1 MSLKLTTSLS
11 QRLVLT
17 PQLRQRIEMLQMTSL
32 ELSDLIQQQLLEN
45 PVLEEVPTQEEV
57 QEIAEKVLDHLAS
70 ADSNSFEESAP
81 EPGSPGTNGSS
92 DTDVL
97 SSLPATDGDGADVDG
112 GEVVAAHEEG
122 IAEDGGA
129 DDPQRD
135 AFEEIDFGREF
146 QDYLDP
152 GYKTQEIEYKEDA
165 PTFEQFLTRPPSLAE
180 HLEWQLNM
188 TTVDSDVRDAATAVI
203 GNLNADGRLSATNEE
218 MAAMEKV
225 SEEIVERARQEVMR
239 LDPVGCGARE
249 VKECLLVQLEVLGE
263 SDRLAAKLISE
274 HFADLQQ
281 HKLPHLSKQIGVGV
295 ETLLEELQFIRT
307 LDPYPGRRYSSDEP
321 ILISPEIYIEKL
333 DENDD
338 DYVIYFADDGSPR
351 LRVSS
356 QYQQMLSQGVSNET
370 KSFIRE
376 KMRSAVDLLRN
387 IEHRRQTI
395 YKVVESIVQRQKDF
409 LDHGVQ
415 HIKPMMLKDIAE
427 DIGMHLSTVSRVV
440 NRKYAHTPQGV
451 IELRRFFTEG
461 MLNEEGEEIS
471 TRIIKLK
478 IKKLIEDED
487 SHNPITDDQVVK
499 ILAKDG
505 IKLSRRTVAKYRDQM
520 QIPGSRERRAVVW
533 SPLSTTRIKFS
544 NTSVALSLTRGSV
557 RLAHCYRFTVWRR
570 ETTDEI

>member
-32 ELSDLIQQQLLEN
+32 ELTDLIQQQLLEN
-45 PVLEEVPTQEEV
+45 PVLEEVPSQEEV
-57 QEIAEKVLDHLAS
+57 QELAEKVLDHLAS
-70 ADSNSFEESAP
+70 SDSDATFGEAP
-81 EPGSPGTNGSS
+81 ELGSAATNGSGDAEGVAALAPS
-92 DTDVL
+92 ADAEIGDAV
-97 SSLPATDGDGADVDG
+97 AAGEGGEEGDGGVD
-112 GEVVAAHEEG
+112 ES
-122 IAEDGGA
+122 
-129 DDPQRD
+129 RD

-165 PTFEQFLTRPPSLAE
+165 PTFEQFLTRPPSLAD

-188 TTVDSDVRDAATAVI
+188 STLDAELLEPAICVI
-203 GNLNADGRLSATNEE
+203 GNLNADGRLGATNEE

-225 SEEIVERARQEVMR
+225 SEEVIEKARQVVMR
-239 LDPVGCGARE
+239 LDPVGCGARD

-263 SDRLAAKLISE
+263 SERLASKLISE
-274 HFADLQQ
+274 HFADLQR
-281 HKLPHLSKQIGVGV
+281 HKLPHLSKQIGVEV
-295 ETLLEELQFIRT
+295 EVLLEELQFIRT
-307 LDPYPGRRYSSDEP
+307 LDPYPGRRYSSEEP

-333 DENDD
+333 EEGDDE
-338 DYVIYFADDGSPR
+338 YVIYFADDGSPR
-351 LRVSS
+351 LRVSA

-461 MLNEEGEEIS
+461 MMNEDGEEIS
-471 TRIIKLK
+471 TRIIKLQ
-478 IKKLIEDED
+478 IKKLIEEED

-520 QIPGSRERRAVVW
+520 QIPGSRERRAVV
-533 SPLSTTRIKFS
+533 
-544 NTSVALSLTRGSV
+544 
-557 RLAHCYRFTVWRR
+557 
-570 ETTDEI
+570 

>member
-32 ELSDLIQQQLLEN
+32 ELTDLIQQQLLEN
-45 PVLEEVPTQEEV
+45 PVLEEVPSQEEV
-57 QEIAEKVLDHLAS
+57 QELAEKVLDHLAS
-70 ADSNSFEESAP
+70 SDADASFGESP
-81 EPGSPGTNGSS
+81 EAGSPATNGSG
-92 DTDVL
+92 DTDVVA
-97 SSLPATDGDGADVDG
+97 SLAPAADVEIGEALAG
-112 GEVVAAHEEG
+112 GEGGEEG
-122 IAEDGGA
+122 EGA
-129 DDPQRD
+129 VDEASRD

-180 HLEWQLNM
+180 HLEWQLHM
-188 TTVDSDVRDAATAVI
+188 SSVEPEITDAAICVI
-203 GNLNADGRLSATNEE
+203 GNLNADGRLNATNEE
-218 MAAMEKV
+218 MAAMESV
-225 SEEIVERARQEVMR
+225 SEEVIEKARQVVMR
-239 LDPVGCGARE
+239 LDPVGCGARD

-263 SDRLAAKLISE
+263 SDRLASKLISE
-274 HFADLQQ
+274 HLSELQQ
-281 HKLPHLSKQIGVGV
+281 HKLPHLSKQIGIDV
-295 ETLLEELQFIRT
+295 EVLLEELQFIRT
-307 LDPYPGRRYSSDEP
+307 LDPYPGRRYSSEEP

-338 DYVIYFADDGSPR
+338 EYVIYFADDGSPR
-351 LRVSS
+351 LRVSA

-395 YKVVESIVQRQKDF
+395 YKVVESIVQRQRDF

-461 MLNEEGEEIS
+461 MLNEDGEEIS
-471 TRIIKLK
+471 TRIIKLQ
-478 IKKLIEDED
+478 IKKLIEEED

-520 QIPGSRERRAVVW
+520 QIPGSRERRAVV
-533 SPLSTTRIKFS
+533 
-544 NTSVALSLTRGSV
+544 
-557 RLAHCYRFTVWRR
+557 
-570 ETTDEI
+570 

>member
-32 ELSDLIQQQLLEN
+32 ELTDLIQQQLLEN
-45 PVLEEVPTQEEV
+45 PVLEEVPSQEEV

-70 ADSNSFEESAP
+70 AETDTFEERAP
-81 EPGSPGTNGSS
+81 EAGTAATNGTG
-92 DTDVL
+92 DAEVL
-97 SSLPATDGDGADVDG
+97 STLPAAAEAEPAEALAG
-112 GEVVAAHEEG
+112 GEPEEGGAEEG
-122 IAEDGGA
+122 ITDET
-129 DDPQRD
+129 QRD

-165 PTFEQFLTRPPSLAE
+165 PTFEQFLTKPPSLAE

-188 TTVDSDVRDAATAVI
+188 TTLEDDVRDAAICVI
-203 GNLNADGRLSATNEE
+203 GNLNADGRLTATD
-218 MAAMEKV
+218 
-225 SEEIVERARQEVMR
+225 EEIAEVEKIPVEIIENARQVVMR
-239 LDPVGCGARE
+239 LDPVGCGGRD

-263 SDRLAAKLISE
+263 TDRLAARLISE

-281 HKLPHLSKQIGVGV
+281 HKLPHLSKQIGIDV

-307 LDPYPGRRYSSDEP
+307 LDPYPGRRYSSEEP

-333 DENDD
+333 DENDE

-351 LRVSS
+351 LRVSQ

-395 YKVVESIVQRQKDF
+395 YKVVESIVARQKDF

-415 HIKPMMLKDIAE
+415 YLKPMMLKDIAE

-478 IKKLIEDED
+478 IKKLIEEED

-520 QIPGSRERRAVVW
+520 QIPGSRERRAVV
-533 SPLSTTRIKFS
+533 
-544 NTSVALSLTRGSV
+544 
-557 RLAHCYRFTVWRR
+557 
-570 ETTDEI
+570 

>member
-45 PVLEEVPTQEEV
+45 PVLEEVPSQEEV
-57 QEIAEKVLDHLAS
+57 REIAEKVLDHLAS
-70 ADSNSFEESAP
+70 SDSTSSYD
-81 EPGSPGTNGSS
+81 EPGGEGEPIVISSNGSG
-92 DTDVL
+92 DVDAVAN
-97 SSLPATDGDGADVDG
+97 LPAAGDGEV
-112 GEVVAAHEEG
+112 GEAIAAGEHTEEG
-122 IAEDGGA
+122 GSEDGGVDEA
-129 DDPQRD
+129 PRD

-146 QDYLDP
+146 QEYLDP

-188 TTVDSDVRDAATAVI
+188 STLEPEVADAAVTVV
-203 GNLNADGRLSATNEE
+203 GNLDADGRLNATNEE
-218 MAAMEKV
+218 MAGMQKC
-225 SEEIVERARQEVMR
+225 SEELIEQARQVVMR
-239 LDPVGCGARE
+239 LDPVGCGARD
-249 VKECLLVQLEVLGE
+249 VKECLLVQLDVRGE
-263 SDRLAAKLISE
+263 SERLATRLISD
-274 HFADLQQ
+274 HLADLQQ
-281 HKLPHLSKQIGVGV
+281 HRLPHLSKQIGIDV

-307 LDPYPGRRYSSDEP
+307 LDPYPGRRYSSEEP

-338 DYVIYFADDGSPR
+338 EYVIYFADDGSPR
-351 LRVSS
+351 LRVSQ

-395 YKVVESIVQRQKDF
+395 YKVVESIVRRQKDF

-461 MLNEEGEEIS
+461 MLNEDGEEVS
-471 TRIIKLK
+471 TRIIKLQ

-520 QIPGSRERRAVVW
+520 QIPGSRERRAVV
-533 SPLSTTRIKFS
+533 
-544 NTSVALSLTRGSV
+544 
-557 RLAHCYRFTVWRR
+557 
-570 ETTDEI
+570 